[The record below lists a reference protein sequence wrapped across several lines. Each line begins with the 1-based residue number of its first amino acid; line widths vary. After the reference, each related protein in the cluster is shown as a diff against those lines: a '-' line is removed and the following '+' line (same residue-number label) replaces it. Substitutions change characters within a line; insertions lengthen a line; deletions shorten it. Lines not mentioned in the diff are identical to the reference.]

1 MQGIKSKAAALAIL
15 SAFLMNGF
23 PSFAQQTDP
32 ALTGAVIAQTVE
44 LKNIHKQRKKRQE
57 QIIAAETAVTLA
69 LDRVHSVENKMLEY
83 LSNAQGAMQNLYQ
96 IKRVGEL
103 VTVEIPKNC
112 SLEPV

>member
-1 MQGIKSKAAALAIL
+1 MVLKCEVYAKNKIKSSGIGY
-15 SAFLMNGF
+15 SISFLMNGL

-44 LKNIHKQRKKRQE
+44 LKNLHKQRKKRQE

-83 LSNAQGAMQNLYQ
+83 LSMRRVRCRTSIRLNVQGIGYD
-96 IKRVGEL
+96 
-103 VTVEIPKNC
+103 
-112 SLEPV
+112 